1 MGSVKLKDLKAFVR
15 YDGSGRVV
23 SGSLVFRKKK
33 PKNGRWVEITKN
45 ECCSETP
52 SSTTTTTTTQGG
64 GGVTPTAF
72 IQSYWFNRNN
82 ACTSTTDGTL
92 VFYSAS
98 STISEGITVFTDA
111 ALTIP
116 VPQGFVIAYQI
127 GGAQY
132 IKYVVG
138 AGGVLSVLDCSNSF
152 TLPFWYGINQS
163 CTEPPQSPGIFY
175 SVSNYLLPGSYMFT
189 DAALTIPV
197 PQGYVIRFGFQ
208 NYLVGEGGV
217 LSYFSCPT
225 TTTTTTQSLTFY
237 NADYLFGS
245 SGNPCIGTGQFNI
258 PLVVDQGLNPCGGA
272 TVTLASGTWAGYGI
286 NPGSTILV
294 NFGNQ
299 GNPGT
304 VLQLNVFGTNSSS
317 NFGCQSCG

>member
-52 SSTTTTTTTQGG
+52 SSTTTTTTQG

-72 IQSYWFNRNN
+72 IQIYWFIRNN
-82 ACTSTTDGTL
+82 ACTSTADGQF
-92 VFYSAS
+92 VVYSAS
-98 STISEGITVFTDA
+98 STLSEGSTVFTDA

-116 VPQGFVIAYQI
+116 VQFGYIIMGLQM
-127 GGAQY
+127 GAT
-132 IKYVVG
+132 KYLVG
-138 AGGVLSVLDCSNSF
+138 QGGVLSVLDCTNSF

-163 CTEPPQSPGIFY
+163 CTEPPPPQSPGIFY
-175 SVSNYLLPGSYMFT
+175 SVSYYPLPGSYMFT

-217 LSYFSCPT
+217 LSYFSCST
-225 TTTTTTQSLTFY
+225 TTTSTTAALITVGTTSESCGTPSTFATVSFVTGSDICDTVVQLQGSFSMFPSEFY
-237 NADYLFGS
+237 VIYGGFSRLFS
-245 SGNPCIGTGQFNI
+245 KISDSII
-258 PLVVDQGLNPCGGA
+258 QGAGGA
-272 TVTLASGTWAGYGI
+272 
-286 NPGSTILV
+286 PGECV
-294 NFGNQ
+294 
-299 GNPGT
+299 
-304 VLQLNVFGTNSSS
+304 
-317 NFGCQSCG
+317 SCG